1 MLSKRWFVVLVISG
15 LAAFESNRVWASG
28 GGAKGSFAGRPA
40 AGRRTESCPNRPNLA
55 YGNNL
60 WGWGG
65 YGLGYGYGGWGYSPW
80 GFGYQWVD
88 VPYFSL
94 FPPVYYGYAP
104 NGPVWNTPARS
115 GGSSVSGNE
124 SPQSVPVSEVSAS
137 QSRPPLR
144 IINPY
149 YVEEKA
155 DKR

>member
-1 MLSKRWFVVLVISG
+1 MLSKRLFVVAIILG
-15 LAAFESNRVWASG
+15 LAAFESNRVSASG

-40 AGRRTESCPNRPNLA
+40 AGRPAESCPNRPNLA

-65 YGLGYGYGGWGYSPW
+65 YGYGYSGWGYSPW
-80 GFGYQWVD
+80 GCGYQWVD

-104 NGPVWNTPARS
+104 NGPVLNRPVGYAE
-115 GGSSVSGNE
+115 SSVSGNE
-124 SPQSVPVSEVSAS
+124 SPQSVPASTVSTG
-137 QSRPPLR
+137 QPRPPLR

-149 YVEEKA
+149 YVEGQT